1 MDSTITIAL
10 ISGLCVAIPSVIAT
24 FINNANNRNLMIY
37 RIEQLEKKVTKHN
50 NLVER
55 MYTVEKTLEVHK
67 EEYHN
72 LKEKVD
78 VLE

>member
-1 MDSTITIAL
+1 METIITAL
-10 ISGLCVAIPSVIAT
+10 ISGLCVAIPNLIAT
-24 FINNANNRNLMIY
+24 KRQAQENHNLVIY

-55 MYTVEKTLEVHK
+55 VYEIEKKIDVHN
-67 EEYHN
+67 EEYNN
-72 LKEKVD
+72 LKEKVE